1 MKAKYTSITA
11 PPCDNQDVVL
21 GLFTE
26 PKLIGLIGDANSG
39 KSNMLY
45 WIIKA
50 LRDAYQFNLYSYGLR
65 AYVVGEQKIFSVEQL
80 EVIHDSI
87 IIIDE
92 FASLFDVDDRKQ
104 KKQIENTLRLIFH
117 RNNVV
122 LFSGVPENVKKFIA
136 SKLQAVIY
144 KQCALSDF
152 INGSR
157 TKSIIMNYSGD
168 ERGSAMLSLDPNK
181 AIVWDGRYYHKVTIP
196 YVEEGDTK
204 INNADILK
212 KRTEKRS

>member
-1 MKAKYTSITA
+1 MKDNSIVVK
-11 PPCDNQDVVL
+11 PQDNQDYIL
-21 GLFTE
+21 DLFKE
-26 PKLIGLIGDANSG
+26 PKLIGLVGDADSG
-39 KSNMLY
+39 KSNLLY

-50 LRDAYQFNLYSYGLR
+50 LREKYNFNLYSYGLR
-65 AYVVGEQKIFSVEQL
+65 VYVQGEQKIFSVEQL

-87 IIIDE
+87 IIVDE

-122 LFSGVPENVKKFIA
+122 LFCGVPENYKKFIA

-144 KQCALSDF
+144 KQSSLGDF

-157 TKSIIMNYSGD
+157 TKTIILNYSGE
-168 ERGSAMLSLDPNK
+168 ERGSAMLSLSPDK
-181 AIVWDGRYYHKVTIP
+181 AIVWDGKHYTKVAVPYIP
-196 YVEEGDTK
+196 EGDTK
-204 INNADILK
+204 AVNTDILK
-212 KRTEKRS
+212 VKRPEKRS